1 MIKSMTGY
9 GKTQK
14 KINST
19 SSLLIEIKSVNNRFF
34 DISFKHN
41 LESNFDE
48 FLFRSM
54 VQKHVFRGKLEVKVF
69 LINNPT
75 PPNKILIDENFSK
88 YLDFNN
94 EILKKNP
101 NILPL
106 SVSDL
111 LIYKKEKNLELLK
124 KNNKLITECMKVSLV
139 NFIKFREKEGKDLK
153 KNLISNLKKINSSC
167 EKIKK
172 ISKKSLK
179 IYKHNIIDKIKEFD
193 KNSDELLKKEILNLV
208 IKHDIEEEIIRI
220 SSHVKKFL
228 FYINNKSVVGKLLE
242 FLCQELNRE
251 VNTIMSKSTTLK
263 IIDLSLDMKANIEK
277 LREQVSNIE

>member
-9 GKTQK
+9 GKSQK
-14 KINST
+14 KIDST
-19 SSLLIEIKSVNNRFF
+19 SNLLIEIKSVNNRFF

-41 LESNFDE
+41 LETNFDE

-54 VQKHVFRGKLEVKVF
+54 IQKHVSRGKLEVKVF
-69 LINNPT
+69 LHSSPT
-75 PPNKILIDENFSK
+75 LSNKILIDENFSK

-94 EILKKNP
+94 EIVKKNP

-111 LIYKKEKNLELLK
+111 LIYKKEKNLELIK
-124 KNNKLITECMKVSLV
+124 KNKKLLIKCMNESID

-153 KNLISNLKKINSSC
+153 KNLIFNLKKINSSC

-179 IYKHNIIDKIKEFD
+179 DYKLKLINKIKEFD

-220 SSHVKKFL
+220 SSHINKFL
-228 FYINNKSVVGKLLE
+228 HYINNKSVLGKLLE

>member
-1 MIKSMTGY
+1 
-9 GKTQK
+9 
-14 KINST
+14 
-19 SSLLIEIKSVNNRFF
+19 LLIEIKSVNNRFF

-41 LESNFDE
+41 LETNFDE
-48 FLFRSM
+48 FLFRSII
-54 VQKHVFRGKLEVKVF
+54 QKHVSRGKLEVKVF
-69 LINNPT
+69 LLNSQT
-75 PPNKILIDENFSK
+75 LSNKILIDENFSK

-101 NILPL
+101 NLLPL

-111 LIYKKEKNLELLK
+111 LNYKKEKNLELLK
-124 KNNKLITECMKVSLV
+124 KNNKFFMQCMKESID
-139 NFIKFREKEGKDLK
+139 NFVKFREKEGKDLK

-179 IYKHNIIDKIKEFD
+179 NYKIKLINKMKEFD
-193 KNSDELLKKEILNLV
+193 KNSDELLKKEIINLV
-208 IKHDIEEEIIRI
+208 IKHDIEEEVIRI
-220 SSHVKKFL
+220 SSHINKFSH
-228 FYINNKSVVGKLLE
+228 YIDNKSVVGKLLE

-251 VNTIMSKSTTLK
+251 VNTIMSKSTTLT

>member
-14 KINST
+14 KINS
-19 SSLLIEIKSVNNRFF
+19 SSNLLIEIKSVNNRFF

-41 LESNFDE
+41 LETNFDE
-48 FLFRSM
+48 FLFRSII
-54 VQKHVFRGKLEVKVF
+54 QKHVSRGKLEVKVF
-69 LINNPT
+69 LLNSQT
-75 PPNKILIDENFSK
+75 LSNKILIDENFSK

-101 NILPL
+101 NLLPL

-111 LIYKKEKNLELLK
+111 LNYKKEKNLELLK
-124 KNNKLITECMKVSLV
+124 KNNKFFMQCMKESID
-139 NFIKFREKEGKDLK
+139 NFVKFREKEGKDLK

-172 ISKKSLK
+172 TSKKSLK
-179 IYKHNIIDKIKEFD
+179 NYKIKLINKMKEFD
-193 KNSDELLKKEILNLV
+193 KNSDELLKKEIINLV
-208 IKHDIEEEIIRI
+208 IKHDIEEEVIRI
-220 SSHVKKFL
+220 SSHINKFSH
-228 FYINNKSVVGKLLE
+228 YIDNKSVVGKLLE

-251 VNTIMSKSTTLK
+251 VNTIMSKSTTLT

>member
-34 DISFKHN
+34 DITFKHN
-41 LESNFDE
+41 LETNFDE

-54 VQKHVFRGKLEVKVF
+54 VQKHVFRGKVEVKVF

-75 PPNKILIDENFSK
+75 LPNKILIDENFSK
-88 YLDFNN
+88 YLNFNN

-111 LIYKKEKNLELLK
+111 LIYKNEKNFELLK
-124 KNNKLITECMKVSLV
+124 KNNKLITACMRESID

-153 KNLISNLKKINSSC
+153 KNLIFNLNKINSSC

-179 IYKHNIIDKIKEFD
+179 IYKNKLIDKVKEFD
-193 KNSDELLKKEILNLV
+193 KNSDELLKKEIVNLV

-220 SSHVKKFL
+220 SSHVNKFSY
-228 FYINNKSVVGKLLE
+228 YINNKSVLGKLLE

>member
-9 GKTQK
+9 GKSQK
-14 KINST
+14 KIDST
-19 SSLLIEIKSVNNRFF
+19 SNLLIEIKSVNNRFF

-41 LESNFDE
+41 LETNFDE

-54 VQKHVFRGKLEVKVF
+54 IQKHVSRGKLEVKVF
-69 LINNPT
+69 FHSSPT
-75 PPNKILIDENFSK
+75 LSNKILIDENFSK

-94 EILKKNP
+94 EIVKKNP

-111 LIYKKEKNLELLK
+111 LIYKKEKNLELINKNK
-124 KNNKLITECMKVSLV
+124 KLLIKSMSESIDK
-139 NFIKFREKEGKDLK
+139 FIKFREKEGKDLK
-153 KNLISNLKKINSSC
+153 KNLVFNLKKINSSC

-179 IYKHNIIDKIKEFD
+179 DYKLNLINKFKEFN
-193 KNSDELLKKEILNLV
+193 KNADELLKKEIVNIVL
-208 IKHDIEEEIIRI
+208 KHDIEEEVTRI
-220 SSHVKKFL
+220 SSHINKFAY
-228 FYINNKSVVGKLLE
+228 YINTKSVLGKLLE

-263 IIDLSLDMKANIEK
+263 IIDLSLDMKANVEK

>member
-9 GKTQK
+9 GKSLI
-14 KINST
+14 KIDST
-19 SSLLIEIKSVNNRFF
+19 SNLLIEIKSVNNRFF

-41 LESNFDE
+41 LETNFDE

-54 VQKHVFRGKLEVKVF
+54 IQKHVSRGKLEVKVF
-69 LINNPT
+69 LNSAPT
-75 PPNKILIDENFSK
+75 VSNKILIDESFSK

-94 EILKKNP
+94 EILRKNP

-111 LIYKKEKNLELLK
+111 LIYKKEKNLELVNKNK
-124 KNNKLITECMKVSLV
+124 KLLVKTMNKSID
-139 NFIKFREKEGKDLK
+139 NFIKFREKEGRDLK
-153 KNLISNLKKINSSC
+153 KNLIFNLKKINSSC

-179 IYKHNIIDKIKEFD
+179 DYKLKLISKLKEFN
-193 KNSDELLKKEILNLV
+193 KNSDELLKKEIVNIV
-208 IKHDIEEEIIRI
+208 IKHDIEEEVTRI
-220 SSHVKKFL
+220 SSHINKFAH
-228 FYINNKSVVGKLLE
+228 YINTKSVLGKLLE

-263 IIDLSLDMKANIEK
+263 IIDLTLDMKANIEK
-277 LREQVSNIE
+277 LREQVANIE

>member
-9 GKTQK
+9 GKSQIK
-14 KINST
+14 FDST
-19 SSLLIEIKSVNNRFF
+19 SSLVIEIKSVNNRFF

-41 LESNFDE
+41 LETSFDE

-54 VQKHVFRGKLEVKVF
+54 IQKHVSRGKLEVKVF
-69 LINNPT
+69 LHNSPRVS
-75 PPNKILIDENFSK
+75 KKLLIDENFSK

-94 EILKKNP
+94 EILKRNP

-111 LIYKKEKNLELLK
+111 LSYKKENNIELINKNKKLL
-124 KNNKLITECMKVSLV
+124 IESIKVSID

-153 KNLISNLKKINSSC
+153 KNLIFNLKKINSSA

-172 ISKKSLK
+172 ISKQSLK
-179 IYKHNIIDKIKEFD
+179 DYKLKLINKVKEFN
-193 KNSDELLKKEILNLV
+193 KHSDELLKKEIVNLV
-208 IKHDIEEEIIRI
+208 IKHDIEEEVTRI
-220 SSHVKKFL
+220 SSHINKFTH
-228 FYINNKSVVGKLLE
+228 YINTKSVLGKLLE

>member
-9 GKTQK
+9 GKSQK
-14 KINST
+14 KIDST
-19 SSLLIEIKSVNNRFF
+19 SNLLIEIKSVNNRFF

-41 LESNFDE
+41 LETNFDE

-54 VQKHVFRGKLEVKVF
+54 IQKHISRGKLEVKIF
-69 LINNPT
+69 LHNSPT
-75 PPNKILIDENFSK
+75 LSNKILIDENFSK

-94 EILKKNP
+94 RILKENP

-111 LIYKKEKNLELLK
+111 LIYKKEKNLNSLK
-124 KNNKLITECMKVSLV
+124 KNNKLLMECMKESID

-153 KNLISNLKKINSSC
+153 KNLIFNLKKINSSC

-179 IYKHNIIDKIKEFD
+179 DYKLKLINKLKEFN
-193 KNSDELLKKEILNLV
+193 KNADEILKKEIVNIVL
-208 IKHDIEEEIIRI
+208 KHDIEEEVTRI
-220 SSHVKKFL
+220 SSHISKFTH
-228 FYINNKSVVGKLLE
+228 YINTKSVLGKLLE

-263 IIDLSLDMKANIEK
+263 IIDLSLDMKANVEK

>member
-1 MIKSMTGY
+1 MTGY

-34 DISFKHN
+34 DITFKHN
-41 LESNFDE
+41 LETYFDE

-54 VQKHVFRGKLEVKVF
+54 VQKHVFRGKVEVKVF

-75 PPNKILIDENFSK
+75 LPNKILIDENFSK
-88 YLDFNN
+88 YLNFNN

-111 LIYKKEKNLELLK
+111 LIYKKEKNFELLK
-124 KNNKLITECMKVSLV
+124 KNNKLITACMRESID

-153 KNLISNLKKINSSC
+153 KNLIFNLNKINSSC

-179 IYKHNIIDKIKEFD
+179 IYKNKLIDKVKEFD
-193 KNSDELLKKEILNLV
+193 KNSDELLKKEIVNLV

-220 SSHVKKFL
+220 SSHVNKFSY
-228 FYINNKSVVGKLLE
+228 YINNKSVLGKLLE

>member
-14 KINST
+14 KINS
-19 SSLLIEIKSVNNRFF
+19 SSNLLIEIKSVNNRFF

-41 LESNFDE
+41 LETNFDE
-48 FLFRSM
+48 FLFRSII
-54 VQKHVFRGKLEVKVF
+54 QKHVSRGKLEVKVF
-69 LINNPT
+69 LLNSQT
-75 PPNKILIDENFSK
+75 LSNKILIDENFSK

-101 NILPL
+101 NLLPL

-111 LIYKKEKNLELLK
+111 LNYKKEKNLELLK
-124 KNNKLITECMKVSLV
+124 KNNKFFMQCMKESID
-139 NFIKFREKEGKDLK
+139 NFVKFREKEGKDLK

-179 IYKHNIIDKIKEFD
+179 NYKIKLINKMKEFD
-193 KNSDELLKKEILNLV
+193 KNSDELLKKEIINLV
-208 IKHDIEEEIIRI
+208 IKHDIEEEVIRI
-220 SSHVKKFL
+220 SSHINKFSH
-228 FYINNKSVVGKLLE
+228 YIDNKSVVGKLLE

-251 VNTIMSKSTTLK
+251 VNTIMSKSTTLT

>member
-1 MIKSMTGY
+1 M
-9 GKTQK
+9 
-14 KINST
+14 
-19 SSLLIEIKSVNNRFF
+19 
-34 DISFKHN
+34 
-41 LESNFDE
+41 NFHLD
-48 FLFRSM
+48 L
-54 VQKHVFRGKLEVKVF
+54 VQKHVFEGKLEVKVF
-69 LINNPT
+69 LHSNPT
-75 PPNKILIDENFSK
+75 ASNRKLIDENFSK
-88 YLDFNN
+88 NLDFNN
-94 EILKKNP
+94 EILKRNP

-111 LIYKKEKNLELLK
+111 LIYKKEKNLELINKNK
-124 KNNKLITECMKVSLV
+124 KLLIKSMSESID

-153 KNLISNLKKINSSC
+153 KNLVFNLKKINSSC

-179 IYKHNIIDKIKEFD
+179 DHKLKLINKFKEFN
-193 KNSDELLKKEILNLV
+193 KNSDELLKEILNLV

-263 IIDLSLDMKANIEK
+263 IIDLSLDMKANIE
-277 LREQVSNIE
+277 N

>member
-9 GKTQK
+9 GKSQIK
-14 KINST
+14 FDST
-19 SSLLIEIKSVNNRFF
+19 SNLVIEIKSVNNRFF

-41 LESNFDE
+41 LETSFDE

-54 VQKHVFRGKLEVKVF
+54 IQKHVSRGKLEVKVF
-69 LINNPT
+69 LHSIPRIS
-75 PPNKILIDENFSK
+75 NKLLIDENFSK

-94 EILKKNP
+94 EILKRNP

-111 LIYKKEKNLELLK
+111 LIYKKEKNLELINKNK
-124 KNNKLITECMKVSLV
+124 KLLIESMKVSID

-153 KNLISNLKKINSSC
+153 KNLIFNLKKINSSC

-179 IYKHNIIDKIKEFD
+179 DYKLKLINKLKEFN
-193 KNSDELLKKEILNLV
+193 KNADELLKKEIVNIIL
-208 IKHDIEEEIIRI
+208 KHDIEEEVTRI
-220 SSHVKKFL
+220 SSHINKFVH
-228 FYINNKSVVGKLLE
+228 YINTKSVLGKLLE

-263 IIDLSLDMKANIEK
+263 IIDLSLDMKANVEK

>member
-34 DISFKHN
+34 DITFKHN
-41 LESNFDE
+41 LETYFDE

-54 VQKHVFRGKLEVKVF
+54 VQKHVFRGKVEVKVF

-75 PPNKILIDENFSK
+75 LPNKILIDENFSK
-88 YLDFNN
+88 YLNFNN

-111 LIYKKEKNLELLK
+111 LIYKKEKNFELLK
-124 KNNKLITECMKVSLV
+124 KNNKLITACMRESID

-153 KNLISNLKKINSSC
+153 KNLIFNLNKINSSC

-179 IYKHNIIDKIKEFD
+179 IYKNKLIDKVKEFD
-193 KNSDELLKKEILNLV
+193 KNSDELLKKEIVNLV

-220 SSHVKKFL
+220 SSHVNKFSY
-228 FYINNKSVVGKLLE
+228 YINNKSVLGKLLE

>member
-41 LESNFDE
+41 LETNFDE

-54 VQKHVFRGKLEVKVF
+54 IQKHVFRGKLEVKVF
-69 LINNPT
+69 LINNIT

-124 KNNKLITECMKVSLV
+124 KNNKLITECMKVSLD

-153 KNLISNLKKINSSC
+153 KNLISNLKKLILLA
-167 EKIKK
+167 
-172 ISKKSLK
+172 KKS
-179 IYKHNIIDKIKEFD
+179 
-193 KNSDELLKKEILNLV
+193 
-208 IKHDIEEEIIRI
+208 R
-220 SSHVKKFL
+220 
-228 FYINNKSVVGKLLE
+228 KS
-242 FLCQELNRE
+242 Q
-251 VNTIMSKSTTLK
+251 KSL
-263 IIDLSLDMKANIEK
+263 
-277 LREQVSNIE
+277 